1 MNKIFVTPTQLM
13 QRIAYT
19 MAAVLLLLASLPLM
33 QPSSVSAAQM
43 TSRSIKLSD
52 SAISGTSI
60 TSGVGSGTNVTY
72 RVSFTTSATA
82 KSLVIDFCQESPI
95 IGDTCNTTPLTGMD
109 ASAGVVVPVTGNIGA
124 SGWTTTA
131 SATQLKLASD
141 GTTNSIT
148 SCAQVFDV
156 TGIVNPSLVGTFY
169 ARIYTFPNNSW
180 GGGATSYTSATSPGT
195 FTDYGGIALSTTR
208 TITIT
213 ARVQETLTF
222 CVTSADPSL
231 WTTTNDCSDSVVAA
245 NPPAVTLGHFS
256 GPTRILDAQTV
267 DNNTPIYTQLST
279 NATNGAV
286 INIRNS
292 NLTCGGLSADGGTTC
307 AIPAHNSGSGAG
319 ATAMAIG
326 STGGA
331 SFGMFVSDGAA
342 GVSGVG
348 TLTPSV
354 AYHDPAHVT
363 IPTDLWY
370 GMDTTTSGNNTI
382 STFGSTL
389 ATTAA
394 PLYRINTTYV
404 FAATAALTTPA
415 GIYTANMNMIA
426 TGTF

>member
-1 MNKIFVTPTQLM
+1 MNNLLVNSTHVLK
-13 QRIAYT
+13 RISYII
-19 MAAVLLLLASLPLM
+19 AAALLLVASSPFV
-33 QPSSVSAAQM
+33 QPGRADAAQLS
-43 TSRSIKLSD
+43 SRSIKLSD
-52 SAISGTSI
+52 SGASGTSI
-60 TSGVGSGTNVTY
+60 TSGVGSGSNVTY
-72 RVSFTTSATA
+72 RVGFTSTTTA
-82 KSLVIDFCQESPI
+82 KSLVIDFCAESPI
-95 IGDTCNTTPLTGMD
+95 IADTCTAPTGMNA
-109 ASAGVVVPVTGNIGA
+109 ASAATTAVTGNIGA
-124 SGWTTTA
+124 SGWTITA
-131 SATQLKLASD
+131 SASQLKLASD
-141 GTTNSIT
+141 GTTNDIT
-148 SCAQVFDV
+148 PGAQVFDIIPV
-156 TGIVNPSLVGTFY
+156 VNPSTVGTFY
-169 ARIYTFPNNSW
+169 ARIYTYANNTW
-180 GGGATSYTSATSPGT
+180 GTYSSATSVGT
-195 FTDYGGIALSTTR
+195 YLDYGGIALSTTS

-231 WTTTNDCSDSVVAA
+231 WTTTNDCSDTVVAA

-267 DNNTPIYTQLST
+267 DNNTPIYSQLST

-292 NLTCGGLSADGGTTC
+292 NLTCGGLSADGGATC

-331 SFGMFVSDGAA
+331 QFGMFVSNGVA
-342 GVSGVG
+342 GVNGVG
-348 TLTPSV
+348 TLTPSA
-354 AYHDPAHVT
+354 AYHDAAHTT

-389 ATTAA
+389 ATAAA

-415 GIYTANMNMIA
+415 GIYTANMSMIA